1 MIYYFLLFSRYIDE
15 DIYYPPRSRPL
26 PSIGLHAQQ
35 FPEHV
40 TTETETPRKHEVSH
54 HKHAYSNNHV
64 AKEQTLLSAR
74 VKRETRAAR
83 ENRPLFYRLLFYRL
97 LFYRLLFYRLLFY
110 RLFYHKMN
118 QKSQKVA
125 VSTSYIISNTTLTLK
140 QIICQCSKSFKVS
153 LFQQRSTS
161 LSLYFIS
168 KSQKMKTKLPIYLF
182 NHDVN

>member
-83 ENRPLFYRLLFYRL
+83 ENRPSYTDFYVSPNGGLKIKTHYG
-97 LFYRLLFYRLLFY
+97 
-110 RLFYHKMN
+110 
-118 QKSQKVA
+118 SQ
-125 VSTSYIISNTTLTLK
+125 SPYMDPREL
-140 QIICQCSKSFKVS
+140 
-153 LFQQRSTS
+153 
-161 LSLYFIS
+161 
-168 KSQKMKTKLPIYLF
+168 
-182 NHDVN
+182 VNI